1 MPQNQ
6 SSIRFSLE
14 ELIWFK
20 KGQEVEELLSISL
33 DPHITIQELEQYVVI
48 KGNLYLA
55 GEYIGCGEEEGEDVL
70 FRKYVQAVQ
79 YREEDGI
86 FEFYQSF
93 PVDVTIPKTRIAD
106 IEDLDVNIE
115 GFDYQFHGTDCLK
128 INADIAI
135 EGILQDRDEEEDEAE
150 TAPYPDLNG
159 RKPYLDEP
167 DATYQAPFSHSEWSL
182 SEQEEESAEPPRH
195 FMEEAES
202 FEEVPLRADEE
213 KEEEDESHADPELYT
228 PFTIESRVVPEESVA
243 QPEPY
248 TNELNVLA
256 PVELPEE
263 EEESLLPE
271 AGGKGPESASWQA
284 ETAAPVR
291 DEWHAEPEFSGKN
304 ESASLAESELV
315 QNEWHAEADLPGK
328 NESASLAESEPVRD
342 EWHAEPEFPGK
353 NESASLAESEL
364 VQNEWHAE
372 EDLPGKNEFAS
383 LAESEPVR
391 DEWHAEPGFSGKNE
405 SASIAESEPVRDE
418 WHAEP
423 GFSGKNESASLAE
436 SGVMQNEWHAEADLP
451 GKNESA
457 SIAESEP
464 VRDEWHAEPGFS
476 GKNESAS
483 LAESGA
489 VQNEWHAEADL
500 PGKNES
506 ASIVE
511 SEQVQN
517 EWQAGPE
524 FPGKNESASI
534 AESEPVRNEWQA
546 DPVRD
551 EGHPEQELS
560 GKTASAFRTESKTAL
575 NEESLKPDDAGKT
588 EPVFRIESK
597 AMEDESSAYLK
608 QESPEKDESSSV
620 ASSET
625 IAEESPESGEKIE
638 EVPEEKDSAAK
649 KKKKQ
654 KYESISLADFFAR
667 RDEEKPAKLKVCI
680 VQSGETL
687 DQLAEKY
694 NINVQQIL
702 RMNHLEVNQDV
713 YEGQVLYVP
722 ANARAEKN
730 H

>member
-48 KGNLYLA
+48 KGNLYLS

-70 FRKYVQAVQ
+70 FRKYVQSVQ

-106 IEDLDVNIE
+106 IEELDVNIE

-135 EGILQDRDEEEDEAE
+135 EGILQDGDEEEDEAE

-159 RKPYLDEP
+159 RETYLDEP
-167 DATYQAPFSHSEWSL
+167 DAAYQAPFSHSEWSL
-182 SEQEEESAEPPRH
+182 SEQEEESTEPPRH

-243 QPEPY
+243 QPEPF
-248 TNELNVLA
+248 TNELNVLK

-271 AGGKGPESASWQA
+271 TDGKRPESASWQA

-291 DEWHAEPEFSGKN
+291 DEWHGDPAFSSNN
-304 ESASLAESELV
+304 ESASLAESGVV
-315 QNEWHAEADLPGK
+315 QDEWQADPELPGK
-328 NESASLAESEPVRD
+328 NESASLAESGV
-342 EWHAEPEFPGK
+342 A
-353 NESASLAESEL
+353 
-364 VQNEWHAE
+364 
-372 EDLPGKNEFAS
+372 
-383 LAESEPVR
+383 
-391 DEWHAEPGFSGKNE
+391 
-405 SASIAESEPVRDE
+405 RDE

-436 SGVMQNEWHAEADLP
+436 SEPVQNEWHFEADFP
-451 GKNESA
+451 
-457 SIAESEP
+457 
-464 VRDEWHAEPGFS
+464 

-483 LAESGA
+483 LAESEPA
-489 VQNEWHAEADL
+489 QDEWQADPEL
-500 PGKNES
+500 PDKNES
-506 ASIVE
+506 ASLAE
-511 SEQVQN
+511 SGVARD
-517 EWQAGPE
+517 EWHAEPE
-524 FPGKNESASI
+524 FSSKNEPASI
-534 AESEPVRNEWQA
+534 AESESVRNEWQA

-551 EGHPEQELS
+551 EWHPDQELS
-560 GKTASAFRTESKTAL
+560 GETASVSRTESKTAL

-638 EVPEEKDSAAK
+638 EEPEEKDSADK

-694 NINVQQIL
+694 NIHVQQIL

>member
-342 EWHAEPEFPGK
+342 EWHAEP
-353 NESASLAESEL
+353 
-364 VQNEWHAE
+364 
-372 EDLPGKNEFAS
+372 
-383 LAESEPVR
+383 
-391 DEWHAEPGFSGKNE
+391 GFSGKNE

-423 GFSGKNESASLAE
+423 GFAGKNESASLAE

-464 VRDEWHAEPGFS
+464 VRDEWHAEPGFA

-483 LAESGA
+483 LAESG
-489 VQNEWHAEADL
+489 VMQNEWHAEADL

-506 ASIVE
+506 ASIAE
-511 SEQVQN
+511 SEPAQN

-534 AESEPVRNEWQA
+534 PESEPVPNEWQA

-551 EGHPEQELS
+551 EGHPDQELS
-560 GKTASAFRTESKTAL
+560 EKTASASRTESKTAL
-575 NEESLKPDDAGKT
+575 NEESLKPDNAGKT

-620 ASSET
+620 AGGET
-625 IAEESPESGEKIE
+625 IAEESPESGEKTE

>member
-48 KGNLYLA
+48 KGNLYLS

-70 FRKYVQAVQ
+70 FRKYVQSVQ

-106 IEDLDVNIE
+106 IEELDVNIE

-135 EGILQDRDEEEDEAE
+135 EGILQDGDEEEDEAE

-159 RKPYLDEP
+159 RETYLDEP
-167 DATYQAPFSHSEWSL
+167 DAAYQAPFSHSEWGL
-182 SEQEEESAEPPRH
+182 AEQEEESAELPRH

-202 FEEVPLRADEE
+202 FEEVPFRADEE
-213 KEEEDESHADPELYT
+213 KAEEDESHADPELYT

-243 QPEPY
+243 QPEPF
-248 TNELNVLA
+248 TNELNVLE

-271 AGGKGPESASWQA
+271 TGGKRPESASWQA

-291 DEWHAEPEFSGKN
+291 DEWHGDPAFSSNN
-304 ESASLAESELV
+304 ESASLAESGV
-315 QNEWHAEADLPGK
+315 A
-328 NESASLAESEPVRD
+328 
-342 EWHAEPEFPGK
+342 
-353 NESASLAESEL
+353 
-364 VQNEWHAE
+364 
-372 EDLPGKNEFAS
+372 
-383 LAESEPVR
+383 
-391 DEWHAEPGFSGKNE
+391 
-405 SASIAESEPVRDE
+405 RDE

-436 SGVMQNEWHAEADLP
+436 SEPVQNEWHFEADFP
-451 GKNESA
+451 
-457 SIAESEP
+457 
-464 VRDEWHAEPGFS
+464 

-483 LAESGA
+483 LAESEPA
-489 VQNEWHAEADL
+489 QD
-500 PGKNES
+500 
-506 ASIVE
+506 
-511 SEQVQN
+511 

-524 FPGKNESASI
+524 LPDKNESASLAESGVARDEWHAEPEFSSKNEPASI
-534 AESEPVRNEWQA
+534 AESESVRNEWQA

-551 EGHPEQELS
+551 EWHPDQELS
-560 GKTASAFRTESKTAL
+560 GETASVSRTESKTPL
-575 NEESLKPDDAGKT
+575 NEESLEPDDSRKT

-597 AMEDESSAYLK
+597 AMEDESSAYIE
-608 QESPEKDESSSV
+608 QESPEKYESSSE
-620 ASSET
+620 AGGET
-625 IAEESPESGEKIE
+625 MVEESPESEGKTE
-638 EVPEEKDSAAK
+638 EEPEEKDSADK

>member
-48 KGNLYLA
+48 KGNLYLS

-70 FRKYVQAVQ
+70 FRKYVQSVQ

-106 IEDLDVNIE
+106 IEELDVNIE

-135 EGILQDRDEEEDEAE
+135 EGILQDGDEEEDEAE

-159 RKPYLDEP
+159 RETYLDEP
-167 DATYQAPFSHSEWSL
+167 DAAYQAPFSHSEWGL
-182 SEQEEESAEPPRH
+182 AEQEEESAELPRH

-202 FEEVPLRADEE
+202 FEEVPFRADEE
-213 KEEEDESHADPELYT
+213 KAEEDESHADPELYT

-243 QPEPY
+243 QPEPF
-248 TNELNVLA
+248 TNELNVLK

-271 AGGKGPESASWQA
+271 TGGKRPESASWQA

-291 DEWHAEPEFSGKN
+291 DEWHGDPAFSSNN
-304 ESASLAESELV
+304 ESASLAESGVVQDEWQADPELP
-315 QNEWHAEADLPGK
+315 DK
-328 NESASLAESEPVRD
+328 NESASLAESEPAQDEWQAGPELPDKNEFASLAESGVARD
-342 EWHAEPEFPGK
+342 EWHAEPEFSSK
-353 NESASLAESEL
+353 NE
-364 VQNEWHAE
+364 
-372 EDLPGKNEFAS
+372 P
-383 LAESEPVR
+383 
-391 DEWHAEPGFSGKNE
+391 
-405 SASIAESEPVRDE
+405 ASIAESE
-418 WHAEP
+418 
-423 GFSGKNESASLAE
+423 S
-436 SGVMQNEWHAEADLP
+436 
-451 GKNESA
+451 
-457 SIAESEP
+457 
-464 VRDEWHAEPGFS
+464 
-476 GKNESAS
+476 
-483 LAESGA
+483 
-489 VQNEWHAEADL
+489 
-500 PGKNES
+500 
-506 ASIVE
+506 
-511 SEQVQN
+511 
-517 EWQAGPE
+517 
-524 FPGKNESASI
+524 
-534 AESEPVRNEWQA
+534 VRNEWQA

-551 EGHPEQELS
+551 EWHPDQELS
-560 GKTASAFRTESKTAL
+560 GETASVSRTESKTAL
-575 NEESLKPDDAGKT
+575 NEESLEPDDSRKT

-597 AMEDESSAYLK
+597 AMEDESSAYIE
-608 QESPEKDESSSV
+608 QESPEKYESSSE
-620 ASSET
+620 AGGET
-625 IAEESPESGEKIE
+625 MVEESPESEGKTE
-638 EVPEEKDSAAK
+638 EEPEEKDSAAK

>member
-48 KGNLYLA
+48 KGNLYLS

-70 FRKYVQAVQ
+70 FRKYVQSVQ

-106 IEDLDVNIE
+106 IEELDVNIE

-135 EGILQDRDEEEDEAE
+135 EGILQDGDEEEDEAE

-159 RKPYLDEP
+159 RETYLDEP
-167 DATYQAPFSHSEWSL
+167 DAAYQAPFSHSEWGL
-182 SEQEEESAEPPRH
+182 AEQEEESAELPRH

-202 FEEVPLRADEE
+202 FEEVPFRADEE
-213 KEEEDESHADPELYT
+213 KAEEDESHADPELYT

-243 QPEPY
+243 QPEPF
-248 TNELNVLA
+248 TNELNVLE

-271 AGGKGPESASWQA
+271 TDGKRPESASWQA

-291 DEWHAEPEFSGKN
+291 DEWHGDPAFSSNN
-304 ESASLAESELV
+304 ESASLAESGVV
-315 QNEWHAEADLPGK
+315 QDEWQADLELPGK
-328 NESASLAESEPVRD
+328 NESASLAESGVARD
-342 EWHAEPEFPGK
+342 EWHAEPEFSSK
-353 NESASLAESEL
+353 NE
-364 VQNEWHAE
+364 
-372 EDLPGKNEFAS
+372 P
-383 LAESEPVR
+383 
-391 DEWHAEPGFSGKNE
+391 
-405 SASIAESEPVRDE
+405 ASIAESE
-418 WHAEP
+418 
-423 GFSGKNESASLAE
+423 S
-436 SGVMQNEWHAEADLP
+436 
-451 GKNESA
+451 
-457 SIAESEP
+457 
-464 VRDEWHAEPGFS
+464 
-476 GKNESAS
+476 
-483 LAESGA
+483 
-489 VQNEWHAEADL
+489 
-500 PGKNES
+500 
-506 ASIVE
+506 
-511 SEQVQN
+511 
-517 EWQAGPE
+517 
-524 FPGKNESASI
+524 
-534 AESEPVRNEWQA
+534 VRNEWQA

-551 EGHPEQELS
+551 EWHPDQELS
-560 GKTASAFRTESKTAL
+560 GETASVSRTESKTAL
-575 NEESLKPDDAGKT
+575 NEESLEPDDSRKT

-597 AMEDESSAYLK
+597 AMEDESSAYIE
-608 QESPEKDESSSV
+608 QESPEKYESSSE
-620 ASSET
+620 AGGET
-625 IAEESPESGEKIE
+625 MVEESPESEGKTE
-638 EVPEEKDSAAK
+638 EEPEEKDSAAK

-702 RMNHLEVNQDV
+702 RMNHLEVNQDL

>member
-106 IEDLDVNIE
+106 IEELDVNIE

-135 EGILQDRDEEEDEAE
+135 EGILQDGDEEEDEAE

-159 RKPYLDEP
+159 RETYLDEP
-167 DATYQAPFSHSEWSL
+167 DAAYQAPFSHSEWSL
-182 SEQEEESAEPPRH
+182 SEQEEESTEPPRH

-271 AGGKGPESASWQA
+271 AGGKVPESASWQA

-315 QNEWHAEADLPGK
+315 QNEWHPG
-328 NESASLAESEPVRD
+328 
-342 EWHAEPEFPGK
+342 PEFPGK
-353 NESASLAESEL
+353 NESASLAESGV

-372 EDLPGKNEFAS
+372 ADLSGKNVSAS
-383 LAESEPVR
+383 IAESEPVR

-405 SASIAESEPVRDE
+405 SASIAES
-418 WHAEP
+418 
-423 GFSGKNESASLAE
+423 
-436 SGVMQNEWHAEADLP
+436 GVVQNEWHAEP
-451 GKNESA
+451 EFSGKNESA
-457 SIAESEP
+457 SIAES
-464 VRDEWHAEPGFS
+464 V
-476 GKNESAS
+476 
-483 LAESGA
+483 
-489 VQNEWHAEADL
+489 
-500 PGKNES
+500 
-506 ASIVE
+506 
-511 SEQVQN
+511 
-517 EWQAGPE
+517 
-524 FPGKNESASI
+524 
-534 AESEPVRNEWQA
+534 PVRNEWQA

-575 NEESLKPDDAGKT
+575 NEESLEPDDAGKT

-625 IAEESPESGEKIE
+625 IVEESPESGEKIE

>member
-48 KGNLYLA
+48 KGNLYLS

-106 IEDLDVNIE
+106 IEELDVNIE

-135 EGILQDRDEEEDEAE
+135 EGILQDGDEEEDEAE

-159 RKPYLDEP
+159 RETYLDEP
-167 DATYQAPFSHSEWSL
+167 DAAYQAPFSHSEWGL
-182 SEQEEESAEPPRH
+182 AEQEEESAELPRH

-202 FEEVPLRADEE
+202 FEEVPFRADEE
-213 KEEEDESHADPELYT
+213 KAEEDESHADPELYT

-243 QPEPY
+243 QPEPF
-248 TNELNVLA
+248 TNELNVLE

-271 AGGKGPESASWQA
+271 TGGKRPESASWQA

-291 DEWHAEPEFSGKN
+291 DEWHGDPAFSSNN
-304 ESASLAESELV
+304 ESASLAESGVV
-315 QNEWHAEADLPGK
+315 QDEWQADPELPGK
-328 NESASLAESEPVRD
+328 NESASLAESGV
-342 EWHAEPEFPGK
+342 A
-353 NESASLAESEL
+353 
-364 VQNEWHAE
+364 
-372 EDLPGKNEFAS
+372 
-383 LAESEPVR
+383 
-391 DEWHAEPGFSGKNE
+391 
-405 SASIAESEPVRDE
+405 RDE

-436 SGVMQNEWHAEADLP
+436 S
-451 GKNESA
+451 
-457 SIAESEP
+457 EP
-464 VRDEWHAEPGFS
+464 AQDEWQAGPELPD
-476 GKNESAS
+476 KNESAS
-483 LAESGA
+483 LAESGVA
-489 VQNEWHAEADL
+489 RDEWHAE
-500 PGKNES
+500 PEFSSKNE
-506 ASIVE
+506 
-511 SEQVQN
+511 
-517 EWQAGPE
+517 P
-524 FPGKNESASI
+524 ASI
-534 AESEPVRNEWQA
+534 AESESVRNEWQA

-551 EGHPEQELS
+551 EWHPDQELS
-560 GKTASAFRTESKTAL
+560 GETASVSRTESKTAL
-575 NEESLKPDDAGKT
+575 NEKSLEPDDSRKT

-597 AMEDESSAYLK
+597 AMEDESSAYIK
-608 QESPEKDESSSV
+608 QESPEKNES
-620 ASSET
+620 ASGTEGET
-625 IAEESPESGEKIE
+625 MVEESPESEGKTE
-638 EVPEEKDSAAK
+638 EEPEEKDSAAK

>member
-48 KGNLYLA
+48 KGNLYLS

-106 IEDLDVNIE
+106 IEELDVNIE

-135 EGILQDRDEEEDEAE
+135 EGILQDGDEEEDEAE

-159 RKPYLDEP
+159 RETYLDEP
-167 DATYQAPFSHSEWSL
+167 DAAYQAPFSHSEWGL
-182 SEQEEESAEPPRH
+182 AEQEEESAELPRH

-202 FEEVPLRADEE
+202 FEEVPFRADEE
-213 KEEEDESHADPELYT
+213 KAEEDESHADPELYT

-243 QPEPY
+243 QPEPF
-248 TNELNVLA
+248 TNELNVLE

-271 AGGKGPESASWQA
+271 TGGKRPESASWQA

-291 DEWHAEPEFSGKN
+291 DEWHGDPAFSSNNESASLAESGVVQDEWQADPELPGKN
-304 ESASLAESELV
+304 ESASLAESGV
-315 QNEWHAEADLPGK
+315 ARDEWHAEPGFSGKNESAWLAESEPVQDEWQAGPELPDK

-342 EWHAEPEFPGK
+342 EWHAEPEFSSK
-353 NESASLAESEL
+353 NE
-364 VQNEWHAE
+364 
-372 EDLPGKNEFAS
+372 P
-383 LAESEPVR
+383 
-391 DEWHAEPGFSGKNE
+391 
-405 SASIAESEPVRDE
+405 ASIAESE
-418 WHAEP
+418 
-423 GFSGKNESASLAE
+423 S
-436 SGVMQNEWHAEADLP
+436 
-451 GKNESA
+451 
-457 SIAESEP
+457 
-464 VRDEWHAEPGFS
+464 
-476 GKNESAS
+476 
-483 LAESGA
+483 
-489 VQNEWHAEADL
+489 
-500 PGKNES
+500 
-506 ASIVE
+506 
-511 SEQVQN
+511 
-517 EWQAGPE
+517 
-524 FPGKNESASI
+524 
-534 AESEPVRNEWQA
+534 VRNEWQA

-551 EGHPEQELS
+551 EWHPDQELS
-560 GKTASAFRTESKTAL
+560 GETASVSRTESKTAL
-575 NEESLKPDDAGKT
+575 NEESLEPDDSRKT

-608 QESPEKDESSSV
+608 QESPEKYESSSE
-620 ASSET
+620 AGGET
-625 IAEESPESGEKIE
+625 MVEESPESEGKTE
-638 EVPEEKDSAAK
+638 EEPEEKDSAAK

>member
-48 KGNLYLA
+48 KGNLYLS

-106 IEDLDVNIE
+106 IEELDVNIE

-135 EGILQDRDEEEDEAE
+135 EGILQDGDEEEDEAE

-159 RKPYLDEP
+159 RETYLDEP
-167 DATYQAPFSHSEWSL
+167 DAAYQAPFSHSEWGL
-182 SEQEEESAEPPRH
+182 AEQEEESAELPRH

-202 FEEVPLRADEE
+202 FEEVPFRADEE
-213 KEEEDESHADPELYT
+213 KAEEDESHADPELYT

-243 QPEPY
+243 QPEPF
-248 TNELNVLA
+248 TNELNVLE

-271 AGGKGPESASWQA
+271 TGGKRPESASWQA

-291 DEWHAEPEFSGKN
+291 DEWHGDPAFSSNNESASLAESGVVQDEWQADPELPGKNESASLAESGVARDEWHAEPGFSGKN
-304 ESASLAESELV
+304 ESASLAESEPA
-315 QNEWHAEADLPGK
+315 QDEWQAGPELPDK

-342 EWHAEPEFPGK
+342 EWHAEPEFSSK
-353 NESASLAESEL
+353 NE
-364 VQNEWHAE
+364 
-372 EDLPGKNEFAS
+372 P
-383 LAESEPVR
+383 
-391 DEWHAEPGFSGKNE
+391 
-405 SASIAESEPVRDE
+405 ASIAESE
-418 WHAEP
+418 
-423 GFSGKNESASLAE
+423 S
-436 SGVMQNEWHAEADLP
+436 
-451 GKNESA
+451 
-457 SIAESEP
+457 
-464 VRDEWHAEPGFS
+464 
-476 GKNESAS
+476 
-483 LAESGA
+483 
-489 VQNEWHAEADL
+489 
-500 PGKNES
+500 
-506 ASIVE
+506 
-511 SEQVQN
+511 
-517 EWQAGPE
+517 
-524 FPGKNESASI
+524 
-534 AESEPVRNEWQA
+534 VRNEWQA

-551 EGHPEQELS
+551 EWHPDQELS
-560 GKTASAFRTESKTAL
+560 GETASVSRTESKTAL
-575 NEESLKPDDAGKT
+575 NEESLEPDDSRKT

-597 AMEDESSAYLK
+597 AMEDESSAYIK
-608 QESPEKDESSSV
+608 QESPEKYESSSE
-620 ASSET
+620 AGGET
-625 IAEESPESGEKIE
+625 MVEESPESEGKTE
-638 EVPEEKDSAAK
+638 EEPEEKDSAAK

>member
-106 IEDLDVNIE
+106 IEELDVNIE

-135 EGILQDRDEEEDEAE
+135 EGILQDGDEEEDEAE

-159 RKPYLDEP
+159 RETYLDEP
-167 DATYQAPFSHSEWSL
+167 DAAYQAPFSHSEWGL
-182 SEQEEESAEPPRH
+182 AEQEEESAELPRH

-202 FEEVPLRADEE
+202 FEEVPFRADEE
-213 KEEEDESHADPELYT
+213 KAGEDESHADPELYT

-243 QPEPY
+243 QPEPF
-248 TNELNVLA
+248 TNELNVLE

-271 AGGKGPESASWQA
+271 TGGKRPESASWQA

-291 DEWHAEPEFSGKN
+291 DEWHGDPAFSGKN
-304 ESASLAESELV
+304 ESASLAESEPV
-315 QNEWHAEADLPGK
+315 QNEWHFEADFPGK
-328 NESASLAESEPVRD
+328 NESASLAESEPAQD
-342 EWHAEPEFPGK
+342 EWQAGPE
-353 NESASLAESEL
+353 
-364 VQNEWHAE
+364 
-372 EDLPGKNEFAS
+372 LP
-383 LAESEPVR
+383 
-391 DEWHAEPGFSGKNE
+391 D
-405 SASIAESEPVRDE
+405 
-418 WHAEP
+418 
-423 GFSGKNESASLAE
+423 KNESASLAE
-436 SGVMQNEWHAEADLP
+436 SGVA
-451 GKNESA
+451 
-457 SIAESEP
+457 
-464 VRDEWHAEPGFS
+464 RDEWHAEPEFS
-476 GKNESAS
+476 SKNE
-483 LAESGA
+483 
-489 VQNEWHAEADL
+489 
-500 PGKNES
+500 P
-506 ASIVE
+506 
-511 SEQVQN
+511 
-517 EWQAGPE
+517 
-524 FPGKNESASI
+524 ASI
-534 AESEPVRNEWQA
+534 AESESVQNEWQA

-551 EGHPEQELS
+551 EWHPDQELS
-560 GKTASAFRTESKTAL
+560 GETASVSRTESKTAL
-575 NEESLKPDDAGKT
+575 NEESLEPDDSRKT

-608 QESPEKDESSSV
+608 QESPEKNES
-620 ASSET
+620 ASGTEGET
-625 IAEESPESGEKIE
+625 MVEESPESEGKTE
-638 EVPEEKDSAAK
+638 EEPEEKDSAAK

>member
-106 IEDLDVNIE
+106 IEELDVNIE

-135 EGILQDRDEEEDEAE
+135 EGILQDGDEEEDEAE

-159 RKPYLDEP
+159 RETYLDEP
-167 DATYQAPFSHSEWSL
+167 DAAYQAPFSHSEWSL
-182 SEQEEESAEPPRH
+182 SEQEEESTEPPRH

-271 AGGKGPESASWQA
+271 AGGKVPESASWQA

-315 QNEWHAEADLPGK
+315 QNEWHPGPEFPGKNESASLAESGVVQNEWHAEADLSGK

-342 EWHAEPEFPGK
+342 EWHAEPGFAGK
-353 NESASLAESEL
+353 NESASLAESGV

-372 EDLPGKNEFAS
+372 PE
-383 LAESEPVR
+383 
-391 DEWHAEPGFSGKNE
+391 FSGKNE
-405 SASIAESEPVRDE
+405 SASIAESV
-418 WHAEP
+418 
-423 GFSGKNESASLAE
+423 
-436 SGVMQNEWHAEADLP
+436 
-451 GKNESA
+451 
-457 SIAESEP
+457 
-464 VRDEWHAEPGFS
+464 
-476 GKNESAS
+476 
-483 LAESGA
+483 
-489 VQNEWHAEADL
+489 
-500 PGKNES
+500 
-506 ASIVE
+506 
-511 SEQVQN
+511 
-517 EWQAGPE
+517 
-524 FPGKNESASI
+524 
-534 AESEPVRNEWQA
+534 PVRNEWQA

-575 NEESLKPDDAGKT
+575 NEESLEPDDAGKT

-625 IAEESPESGEKIE
+625 IVEESPESGEKIE

>member
-48 KGNLYLA
+48 KGNLYLS

-106 IEDLDVNIE
+106 IEELDVNIE

-135 EGILQDRDEEEDEAE
+135 EGILQDGDEEEDEAE

-159 RKPYLDEP
+159 RETYLDEP
-167 DATYQAPFSHSEWSL
+167 DAAYQAPFSHSEWSL
-182 SEQEEESAEPPRH
+182 SEQEEESTEPPRH

-271 AGGKGPESASWQA
+271 AGGKVPESASWQA

-315 QNEWHAEADLPGK
+315 QNEWHPGPEFPGKNESASLAESGVVQNEWHAEADLSGK

-342 EWHAEPEFPGK
+342 EWHAEPGFAGK
-353 NESASLAESEL
+353 NESASLAESGV

-372 EDLPGKNEFAS
+372 PE
-383 LAESEPVR
+383 
-391 DEWHAEPGFSGKNE
+391 FSGKNE
-405 SASIAESEPVRDE
+405 SASIAESV
-418 WHAEP
+418 
-423 GFSGKNESASLAE
+423 
-436 SGVMQNEWHAEADLP
+436 
-451 GKNESA
+451 
-457 SIAESEP
+457 
-464 VRDEWHAEPGFS
+464 
-476 GKNESAS
+476 
-483 LAESGA
+483 
-489 VQNEWHAEADL
+489 
-500 PGKNES
+500 
-506 ASIVE
+506 
-511 SEQVQN
+511 
-517 EWQAGPE
+517 
-524 FPGKNESASI
+524 
-534 AESEPVRNEWQA
+534 PVRNEWQA

-575 NEESLKPDDAGKT
+575 NEESLEPDDAGKT

-625 IAEESPESGEKIE
+625 IVEESPESGEKIE

>member
-48 KGNLYLA
+48 KGNLYLS

-70 FRKYVQAVQ
+70 FRKYVQSVQ

-106 IEDLDVNIE
+106 IEELDVNIE

-135 EGILQDRDEEEDEAE
+135 EGILQDGDEEEDEAE

-159 RKPYLDEP
+159 RETYLDEP
-167 DATYQAPFSHSEWSL
+167 DAAYQAPFSHSEWGL
-182 SEQEEESAEPPRH
+182 AEQEEESAELPRH

-202 FEEVPLRADEE
+202 FEEVPFRADEE
-213 KEEEDESHADPELYT
+213 KAEEDESHADPELYT

-243 QPEPY
+243 QPEPF
-248 TNELNVLA
+248 TNELNVLE

-271 AGGKGPESASWQA
+271 TGGKRPESASWQA

-291 DEWHAEPEFSGKN
+291 DEWHGDPAFSSNN
-304 ESASLAESELV
+304 ESASLAESGVV
-315 QNEWHAEADLPGK
+315 QDEWQADPELPGK
-328 NESASLAESEPVRD
+328 NESASLAESGV
-342 EWHAEPEFPGK
+342 A
-353 NESASLAESEL
+353 
-364 VQNEWHAE
+364 
-372 EDLPGKNEFAS
+372 
-383 LAESEPVR
+383 
-391 DEWHAEPGFSGKNE
+391 
-405 SASIAESEPVRDE
+405 RDE

-436 SGVMQNEWHAEADLP
+436 SEPVQNEWHFEADFP
-451 GKNESA
+451 
-457 SIAESEP
+457 
-464 VRDEWHAEPGFS
+464 

-483 LAESGA
+483 LAESEPA
-489 VQNEWHAEADL
+489 QD
-500 PGKNES
+500 
-506 ASIVE
+506 
-511 SEQVQN
+511 

-524 FPGKNESASI
+524 LPDKNESASLAESGVARDEWHAEPEFSSKNEPASI
-534 AESEPVRNEWQA
+534 AESESVRNEWQQ

-551 EGHPEQELS
+551 EWHPDQELS
-560 GKTASAFRTESKTAL
+560 GETASVSRTESKTAL
-575 NEESLKPDDAGKT
+575 NEESLEPDDSRKT

-608 QESPEKDESSSV
+608 QESPEKYDSSSE
-620 ASSET
+620 AGGET
-625 IAEESPESGEKIE
+625 MVEESPESEGKTE
-638 EVPEEKDSAAK
+638 EEPEEKDSAAK

>member
-315 QNEWHAEADLPGK
+315 QNEWHPG
-328 NESASLAESEPVRD
+328 
-342 EWHAEPEFPGK
+342 PEFPGK
-353 NESASLAESEL
+353 NESASLAES
-364 VQNEWHAE
+364 
-372 EDLPGKNEFAS
+372 
-383 LAESEPVR
+383 
-391 DEWHAEPGFSGKNE
+391 
-405 SASIAESEPVRDE
+405 
-418 WHAEP
+418 
-423 GFSGKNESASLAE
+423 
-436 SGVMQNEWHAEADLP
+436 GVVQNEWHAEADLS

>member
-48 KGNLYLA
+48 KGNLYLS
-55 GEYIGCGEEEGEDVL
+55 GEYIGCREEEGEDVL
-70 FRKYVQAVQ
+70 FRKYVQSVQ

-93 PVDVTIPKTRIAD
+93 PVDVTIPKTRIED
-106 IEDLDVNIE
+106 IEELDVNIE

-135 EGILQDRDEEEDEAE
+135 EGILQDGDEEEDEAE

-159 RKPYLDEP
+159 RETYLDEP
-167 DATYQAPFSHSEWSL
+167 DAAYQAPFSHSEWGL
-182 SEQEEESAEPPRH
+182 AEQEEESAELPRH

-202 FEEVPLRADEE
+202 FEEVPFRADEE
-213 KEEEDESHADPELYT
+213 KAEEDESHADPELYT

-243 QPEPY
+243 QPEPF
-248 TNELNVLA
+248 TNELNVLE

-271 AGGKGPESASWQA
+271 TDGKRPESASWQA
-284 ETAAPVR
+284 ETTAPVRDEWHGDPAFSSNNESASLAESGVAR
-291 DEWHAEPEFSGKN
+291 DEWHAEPEFSSKN
-304 ESASLAESELV
+304 E
-315 QNEWHAEADLPGK
+315 P
-328 NESASLAESEPVRD
+328 
-342 EWHAEPEFPGK
+342 
-353 NESASLAESEL
+353 
-364 VQNEWHAE
+364 
-372 EDLPGKNEFAS
+372 
-383 LAESEPVR
+383 
-391 DEWHAEPGFSGKNE
+391 
-405 SASIAESEPVRDE
+405 ASIAESE
-418 WHAEP
+418 
-423 GFSGKNESASLAE
+423 S
-436 SGVMQNEWHAEADLP
+436 
-451 GKNESA
+451 
-457 SIAESEP
+457 
-464 VRDEWHAEPGFS
+464 
-476 GKNESAS
+476 
-483 LAESGA
+483 
-489 VQNEWHAEADL
+489 
-500 PGKNES
+500 
-506 ASIVE
+506 
-511 SEQVQN
+511 
-517 EWQAGPE
+517 
-524 FPGKNESASI
+524 
-534 AESEPVRNEWQA
+534 VRNEWQA

-551 EGHPEQELS
+551 EWHPDQELS
-560 GKTASAFRTESKTAL
+560 GETASVSRTESKTAL
-575 NEESLKPDDAGKT
+575 NEESLEPDDSRKT

-597 AMEDESSAYLK
+597 AMEDESSAYIE
-608 QESPEKDESSSV
+608 QESPEKYESSSE
-620 ASSET
+620 AGGET
-625 IAEESPESGEKIE
+625 MVEESPESEGKTE
-638 EVPEEKDSAAK
+638 EEPEEKDSAAK

>member
-106 IEDLDVNIE
+106 IEELDVNIE

-135 EGILQDRDEEEDEAE
+135 EGILQDGDEEEDEAE

-159 RKPYLDEP
+159 RETYLDEP
-167 DATYQAPFSHSEWSL
+167 DAAYQAPFSHSEWSL
-182 SEQEEESAEPPRH
+182 SEQEEESTEPPRH

-271 AGGKGPESASWQA
+271 AGGKVPESASWQA

-315 QNEWHAEADLPGK
+315 QNEWHPG
-328 NESASLAESEPVRD
+328 
-342 EWHAEPEFPGK
+342 PEFPGK
-353 NESASLAESEL
+353 NESASLAESGV

-372 EDLPGKNEFAS
+372 PE
-383 LAESEPVR
+383 
-391 DEWHAEPGFSGKNE
+391 FSGKNE
-405 SASIAESEPVRDE
+405 SASIAESV
-418 WHAEP
+418 
-423 GFSGKNESASLAE
+423 
-436 SGVMQNEWHAEADLP
+436 
-451 GKNESA
+451 
-457 SIAESEP
+457 
-464 VRDEWHAEPGFS
+464 
-476 GKNESAS
+476 
-483 LAESGA
+483 
-489 VQNEWHAEADL
+489 
-500 PGKNES
+500 
-506 ASIVE
+506 
-511 SEQVQN
+511 
-517 EWQAGPE
+517 
-524 FPGKNESASI
+524 
-534 AESEPVRNEWQA
+534 PVRNEWQA

-575 NEESLKPDDAGKT
+575 NEESLEPDDAGKT

-625 IAEESPESGEKIE
+625 IVEESPESGEKIE

>member
-48 KGNLYLA
+48 KGNLYLS

-70 FRKYVQAVQ
+70 FRKYVQSVQ

-106 IEDLDVNIE
+106 IEELDVNIE

-135 EGILQDRDEEEDEAE
+135 EGILQDGDEEEDEAE

-159 RKPYLDEP
+159 RETYLDEP
-167 DATYQAPFSHSEWSL
+167 DAAYQAPFSHSEWGL
-182 SEQEEESAEPPRH
+182 AEQEEESAELPRH

-202 FEEVPLRADEE
+202 FEEVPFRADEE
-213 KEEEDESHADPELYT
+213 KAEEDESHADPELYT

-243 QPEPY
+243 QPEPF
-248 TNELNVLA
+248 TNELNVLE

-271 AGGKGPESASWQA
+271 TGGKRPESASWQA

-291 DEWHAEPEFSGKN
+291 DEWHGDPAFSSNN
-304 ESASLAESELV
+304 ESASLAESGVV
-315 QNEWHAEADLPGK
+315 QDEWQADPELPGK
-328 NESASLAESEPVRD
+328 NESASLAESGV
-342 EWHAEPEFPGK
+342 A
-353 NESASLAESEL
+353 
-364 VQNEWHAE
+364 
-372 EDLPGKNEFAS
+372 
-383 LAESEPVR
+383 
-391 DEWHAEPGFSGKNE
+391 
-405 SASIAESEPVRDE
+405 RDE

-436 SGVMQNEWHAEADLP
+436 SEPVQNEWHFEADFP
-451 GKNESA
+451 
-457 SIAESEP
+457 
-464 VRDEWHAEPGFS
+464 

-483 LAESGA
+483 LAESEPA
-489 VQNEWHAEADL
+489 QD
-500 PGKNES
+500 
-506 ASIVE
+506 
-511 SEQVQN
+511 

-524 FPGKNESASI
+524 LPDKNESASLAESGVARDEWHAEPEFSSKNEPASI
-534 AESEPVRNEWQA
+534 AESESVRNEWQA
-546 DPVRD
+546 NPVRD
-551 EGHPEQELS
+551 EWHPDQELS
-560 GKTASAFRTESKTAL
+560 GETASVSRTESKTAL
-575 NEESLKPDDAGKT
+575 NEESLEPDDSRKT

-608 QESPEKDESSSV
+608 QESPEKNES
-620 ASSET
+620 ASGTEGET
-625 IAEESPESGEKIE
+625 MVEESPESEGKTE
-638 EVPEEKDSAAK
+638 EEPEEKDSAAK

>member
-1 MPQNQ
+1 M
-6 SSIRFSLE
+6 
-14 ELIWFK
+14 IWFK

-48 KGNLYLA
+48 KGNLYLS

-106 IEDLDVNIE
+106 IEELDVNIE

-135 EGILQDRDEEEDEAE
+135 EGILQDGDEEEDEAE

-159 RKPYLDEP
+159 RETYLDEP
-167 DATYQAPFSHSEWSL
+167 DAAYQAPFSHSEWGL
-182 SEQEEESAEPPRH
+182 AEQEEESAELPRH
-195 FMEEAES
+195 FMEEAER
-202 FEEVPLRADEE
+202 FEEVPFRADEE
-213 KEEEDESHADPELYT
+213 KAEEDESHADPELYT

-271 AGGKGPESASWQA
+271 AGGKVPESASWQA

-315 QNEWHAEADLPGK
+315 QNEWHPGPEFPGKNESASLAESGVVQNEWHAEADLSGK

-342 EWHAEPEFPGK
+342 EWHAEPGFAGK
-353 NESASLAESEL
+353 NESASLAESGV

-372 EDLPGKNEFAS
+372 PE
-383 LAESEPVR
+383 
-391 DEWHAEPGFSGKNE
+391 FSGKNE
-405 SASIAESEPVRDE
+405 SASIAESV
-418 WHAEP
+418 
-423 GFSGKNESASLAE
+423 
-436 SGVMQNEWHAEADLP
+436 
-451 GKNESA
+451 
-457 SIAESEP
+457 
-464 VRDEWHAEPGFS
+464 
-476 GKNESAS
+476 
-483 LAESGA
+483 
-489 VQNEWHAEADL
+489 
-500 PGKNES
+500 
-506 ASIVE
+506 
-511 SEQVQN
+511 
-517 EWQAGPE
+517 
-524 FPGKNESASI
+524 
-534 AESEPVRNEWQA
+534 PVRNEWQA

-575 NEESLKPDDAGKT
+575 NEESLEPDDAGKT

-625 IAEESPESGEKIE
+625 IVEESPESEGKTE

>member
-48 KGNLYLA
+48 KGNLYLS

-70 FRKYVQAVQ
+70 FRKYVQAVE

-106 IEDLDVNIE
+106 IEELDVNIE

-135 EGILQDRDEEEDEAE
+135 EGILQDGDEEEDEAE

-159 RKPYLDEP
+159 RETYLDEP
-167 DATYQAPFSHSEWSL
+167 DAAYQAPFSHSEWGL
-182 SEQEEESAEPPRH
+182 AEQEEESAELPRH

-202 FEEVPLRADEE
+202 FEEVPFRADEE
-213 KEEEDESHADPELYT
+213 KAEEDESHADPELYT

-243 QPEPY
+243 QPEPF
-248 TNELNVLA
+248 TNELNVLE

-271 AGGKGPESASWQA
+271 TGGKRPESASWQA

-291 DEWHAEPEFSGKN
+291 DEWHGDPAFSSNN
-304 ESASLAESELV
+304 ESASLAESGV
-315 QNEWHAEADLPGK
+315 A
-328 NESASLAESEPVRD
+328 
-342 EWHAEPEFPGK
+342 
-353 NESASLAESEL
+353 
-364 VQNEWHAE
+364 
-372 EDLPGKNEFAS
+372 
-383 LAESEPVR
+383 
-391 DEWHAEPGFSGKNE
+391 
-405 SASIAESEPVRDE
+405 RDE

-436 SGVMQNEWHAEADLP
+436 SGV
-451 GKNESA
+451 
-457 SIAESEP
+457 
-464 VRDEWHAEPGFS
+464 VRDEWHFEADFP

-483 LAESGA
+483 LAESEPA
-489 VQNEWHAEADL
+489 QD
-500 PGKNES
+500 
-506 ASIVE
+506 
-511 SEQVQN
+511 

-524 FPGKNESASI
+524 LPDKNESASLAESGVARDEWHAEPEFSSKNEPASI
-534 AESEPVRNEWQA
+534 AESESVRNEWQA
-546 DPVRD
+546 NPVRD
-551 EGHPEQELS
+551 EWHPDQELS
-560 GKTASAFRTESKTAL
+560 GETASVSRTESKTAL
-575 NEESLKPDDAGKT
+575 NEESLEPDDSRKT

-597 AMEDESSAYLK
+597 AMEDESSAYIE
-608 QESPEKDESSSV
+608 QESPEKYESSSE
-620 ASSET
+620 AGGET
-625 IAEESPESGEKIE
+625 MVEESPESEGKTE
-638 EVPEEKDSAAK
+638 EEPEEKDSADK

-694 NINVQQIL
+694 NIHVQQIL

>member
-48 KGNLYLA
+48 KGNLYLS

-106 IEDLDVNIE
+106 IEELDVNIE

-135 EGILQDRDEEEDEAE
+135 EGILQDGDEEEDEAE

-159 RKPYLDEP
+159 RETYLDET
-167 DATYQAPFSHSEWSL
+167 DAAYQAPFSHSEWGL
-182 SEQEEESAEPPRH
+182 AEQEEESAELPRH

-202 FEEVPLRADEE
+202 FEEVPFRADEE
-213 KEEEDESHADPELYT
+213 KAEEDESHADPELYT

-243 QPEPY
+243 QPEPF
-248 TNELNVLA
+248 TNELNVLE

-271 AGGKGPESASWQA
+271 TGGKRPESASWQA

-291 DEWHAEPEFSGKN
+291 DEWHGDPAFSSNN
-304 ESASLAESELV
+304 ESASLAESGV
-315 QNEWHAEADLPGK
+315 
-328 NESASLAESEPVRD
+328 
-342 EWHAEPEFPGK
+342 
-353 NESASLAESEL
+353 
-364 VQNEWHAE
+364 
-372 EDLPGKNEFAS
+372 
-383 LAESEPVR
+383 
-391 DEWHAEPGFSGKNE
+391 
-405 SASIAESEPVRDE
+405 VRDE

-436 SGVMQNEWHAEADLP
+436 S
-451 GKNESA
+451 
-457 SIAESEP
+457 EP
-464 VRDEWHAEPGFS
+464 AQDEWQAGPELPD
-476 GKNESAS
+476 KNESAS
-483 LAESGA
+483 LAESGVA
-489 VQNEWHAEADL
+489 RDEWHAE
-500 PGKNES
+500 PEFSSKNE
-506 ASIVE
+506 
-511 SEQVQN
+511 
-517 EWQAGPE
+517 P
-524 FPGKNESASI
+524 ASI
-534 AESEPVRNEWQA
+534 AESESVRNEWQA

-551 EGHPEQELS
+551 EWHPDQELS
-560 GKTASAFRTESKTAL
+560 GETASVSRTESKTAL
-575 NEESLKPDDAGKT
+575 NEESLEPDDSRKT

-608 QESPEKDESSSV
+608 QESPEKNES
-620 ASSET
+620 ASGTEGET
-625 IAEESPESGEKIE
+625 MVEESPESEGKTE
-638 EVPEEKDSAAK
+638 EEPEEKDSAAK

>member
-33 DPHITIQELEQYVVI
+33 DPHITIQELKQYVVI

-106 IEDLDVNIE
+106 IEELDVNIE

-135 EGILQDRDEEEDEAE
+135 EGILQDGDEEEDEAE

-159 RKPYLDEP
+159 RETYLDEP
-167 DATYQAPFSHSEWSL
+167 DAAYQAPFSHSEWSL
-182 SEQEEESAEPPRH
+182 SEQEEESTEPPRH

-271 AGGKGPESASWQA
+271 AGGKVPESASWQA
-284 ETAAPVR
+284 ETAAPVRDEWHAEPEFSGKNESASLAESELVQNEWHPGPEFPGKNESASLAESGVVQNEWHAEADLSGKNESASLAESEPVRDEWHAEPGFAGKNESASLAESGVVQNEWHAEPEFSGKNESASIAESVPVR

-342 EWHAEPEFPGK
+342 EWHAEP
-353 NESASLAESEL
+353 
-364 VQNEWHAE
+364 
-372 EDLPGKNEFAS
+372 
-383 LAESEPVR
+383 
-391 DEWHAEPGFSGKNE
+391 GFSGKNE
-405 SASIAESEPVRDE
+405 SASIAESEP
-418 WHAEP
+418 A
-423 GFSGKNESASLAE
+423 
-436 SGVMQNEWHAEADLP
+436 
-451 GKNESA
+451 
-457 SIAESEP
+457 
-464 VRDEWHAEPGFS
+464 
-476 GKNESAS
+476 
-483 LAESGA
+483 
-489 VQNEWHAEADL
+489 
-500 PGKNES
+500 
-506 ASIVE
+506 
-511 SEQVQN
+511 QN

-534 AESEPVRNEWQA
+534 PESVPVRNEWQA

-575 NEESLKPDDAGKT
+575 NEESLEPDDAGKT

-625 IAEESPESGEKIE
+625 IVEESPESGEKIE

>member
-48 KGNLYLA
+48 KGNLYLS

-106 IEDLDVNIE
+106 IEELDVNIE

-135 EGILQDRDEEEDEAE
+135 EGILQDGDEEEDEAE

-159 RKPYLDEP
+159 RETYLDEP
-167 DATYQAPFSHSEWSL
+167 DAAYQAPFSHSEWGL
-182 SEQEEESAEPPRH
+182 AEQEEESAELPRH
-195 FMEEAES
+195 FMEEAER
-202 FEEVPLRADEE
+202 FEEVPFRADEE
-213 KEEEDESHADPELYT
+213 KAEEDESHADPELYT

-271 AGGKGPESASWQA
+271 AGGKVPESASWQA

-315 QNEWHAEADLPGK
+315 QNEWHPGPEFPGKNESASLAESGVVQNEWHAEADLSGK

-342 EWHAEPEFPGK
+342 EWHAEPGFAGK
-353 NESASLAESEL
+353 NESASLAESGV

-372 EDLPGKNEFAS
+372 PE
-383 LAESEPVR
+383 
-391 DEWHAEPGFSGKNE
+391 FSGKNE
-405 SASIAESEPVRDE
+405 SASIAESV
-418 WHAEP
+418 
-423 GFSGKNESASLAE
+423 
-436 SGVMQNEWHAEADLP
+436 
-451 GKNESA
+451 
-457 SIAESEP
+457 
-464 VRDEWHAEPGFS
+464 
-476 GKNESAS
+476 
-483 LAESGA
+483 
-489 VQNEWHAEADL
+489 
-500 PGKNES
+500 
-506 ASIVE
+506 
-511 SEQVQN
+511 
-517 EWQAGPE
+517 
-524 FPGKNESASI
+524 
-534 AESEPVRNEWQA
+534 PVRNEWQA

-575 NEESLKPDDAGKT
+575 NEESLEPDDAGKT

-625 IAEESPESGEKIE
+625 IVEESPESEGKTE